1 MRVKVSTLMPPKK
14 KATKKARNSWVGRNK
29 DFLRV
34 ILKHGKNKKD
44 IRKLMDLASRD
55 EIAAIS
61 EVFYN
66 ALKGNVNLSPSAV
79 KKIARHR
86 RQIGQIVSKDV
97 SLERKK
103 RLLKGQTG
111 GFLLPILS
119 ALGGA
124 ILGPIVKSIAGG

>member
-1 MRVKVSTLMPPKK
+1 MAQKK
-14 KATKKARNSWVGRNK
+14 RTGKKPRNSWVTRNK

-34 ILKHGKNKKD
+34 ILRHGKSKKD

-79 KKIARHR
+79 KHIAKHR
-86 RQIGQIVSKDV
+86 RQIEQIVSKDV
-97 SLERKK
+97 SMEKKK

-119 ALGGA
+119 SLGGL
-124 ILGPIVKSIAGG
+124 ILGPIIKSITGK